1 MTAERVRGI
10 LVTHGRLG
18 AELRQTAES
27 ILGQQEE
34 LVVVSNAGLSVEGLA
49 DRLRTLVPPG
59 QRSVLFVD
67 LPGGSCGHVC
77 ALLQRERPEL
87 LLASGVNLPMLLEF
101 LVHRA
106 RVSPAEL
113 KQRLLTRA
121 CEAIRCLGWEVGG
134 DR

>member
-1 MTAERVRGI
+1 VTGEPVRGI

-27 ILGQQEE
+27 ILGPQEE
-34 LVVVSNAGLSVEGLA
+34 LVVVSNAGLSIEGLA
-49 DRLRTLVPPG
+49 DQLRTLVPRG
-59 QRSVLFVD
+59 QPSVLFVD
-67 LPGGSCGHVC
+67 LPGGSCGHICV
-77 ALLQRERPEL
+77 

-101 LVHRA
+101 LVHRS

-113 KQRLLTRA
+113 KRRLLTRA
-121 CEAIRCLGWEVGG
+121 CEAIRCLGWEAEG